1 MYQGKHSSGYT
12 LGRSRGK
19 YSRRRTHR
27 SKGLA
32 LLLSIALISVG
43 IVSGVVAWLFTNTD
57 SVVNQFTPGK
67 VTVEV
72 QETLTDNVKSDV
84 KIQNTG
90 NTDAFIRAAVIVTWK
105 DADGNVY
112 GMKPV
117 AGTDYTITYSNTGWT
132 QYDGYWYCNTEI
144 PPNAVTPVLIQS
156 CSPVAGTAPE
166 GYALSVEILASGIQS
181 KPTSVAQENWG
192 YVPGNPGSG
201 E

>member
-1 MYQGKHSSGYT
+1 MYQGKHSSGYMPHHYD
-12 LGRSRGK
+12 GK
-19 YSRRRTHR
+19 YTRRRKHR

-43 IVSGVVAWLFTNTD
+43 IVSGVVAWLFMSTD
-57 SVVNQFTPGK
+57 PVENRFTPSK
-67 VTVEV
+67 VTVAV
-72 QETLTDNVKSDV
+72 QEDLNGATKSDV

-90 NTDAFIRAAVIVTWK
+90 DTDAFIRAAVIVTWK
-105 DADGNVY
+105 DADGKVY

-117 AGTDYTITYSNTGWT
+117 AGTDYTITYGSNGWT
-132 QYDGYWYCNTEI
+132 QHDGYWYCNTEI
-144 PPNAVTPVLIQS
+144 APNAVTPVLIQS
-156 CSPVAGTAPE
+156 CSPAGTAPE